1 MIGPARLAWRHA
13 RHHRGRTAI
22 VLLCVAAAVALPL
35 GVRVLVAEFRD
46 ELTQR
51 AERTPMVVGAKGN
64 RFDLTLA
71 LLYFR
76 SADVDT
82 ISMADAARLRDAR
95 PGVVI
100 PMNLRFTARTR
111 PIVAT
116 TPEYAELRNLRPRVG
131 TLPLALGEA
140 TLGHAAARD
149 MGLSV
154 GDHLFS
160 DQRELFDIA
169 KPQAL
174 KMRVVGVL
182 QPTEGPDDDAVFV
195 DLKTAW
201 ILEGLSHAHIDP
213 AQAPERLVL
222 DKTSAGPVLS
232 EELIDF
238 NEVTPQNINAFHLHA
253 GEDRL
258 PITGVI
264 VVPESDRSGTILASQ
279 LNAGPRMQAVA
290 PPDVVADLL
299 AYVLRL
305 RSILDGVSLLVAV
318 LSASLFALVFALAV
332 RVRAREFETYRRI
345 GVARPTVA
353 AIVIWE
359 IAMILAAGVSLGVL
373 AALALRGVGPELVKL
388 L

>member
-1 MIGPARLAWRHA
+1 MIGAARLAWRHA
-13 RHHRGRTAI
+13 RHHRGRSAI
-22 VLLCVAAAVALPL
+22 VLLCIAAVVALPL
-35 GVRVLVAEFRD
+35 GVRVLFAEFRAD
-46 ELTQR
+46 LNLR
-51 AERTPMVVGAKGN
+51 AEHTPMVVGAKGN

-76 SADVDT
+76 SADIDS
-82 ISMADAARLRDAR
+82 ISMADVAALREAR

-100 PMNLRFTARTR
+100 PMNLRFTARGR

-116 TPEYAELRNLRPRVG
+116 TPEYAELRLLRPRAG
-131 TLPLALGEA
+131 TMPLALGEA
-140 TLGHAAARD
+140 TLGHAAARA
-149 MGLSV
+149 MGLAV

-174 KMRVVGVL
+174 KMRVVGIL
-182 QPTEGPDDDAVFV
+182 QPTSGPDDHAVFV

-213 AQAPERLVL
+213 AQAPEGMVIGTP
-222 DKTSAGPVLS
+222 DAGPILS

-238 NEVTPQNINAFHLHA
+238 NEVTPRNIGAFHLHA
-253 GEDRL
+253 GEDKL
-258 PITGVI
+258 PVTGVI
-264 VVPESDRSGTILASQ
+264 VVPESLRSGTILSSR
-279 LNAGPRMQAVA
+279 LNAGPRLQAVA
-290 PPDVVADLL
+290 PADVVADLL
-299 AYVLRL
+299 ASVLRL
-305 RSILDGVSLLVAV
+305 RSILDGVSILVAV

-345 GVARPTVA
+345 GVARSTVV
-353 AIVIWE
+353 AIVGWE
-359 IAMILAAGVSLGVL
+359 IVILLVAGAMLGLL
-373 AALALRGVGPELVKL
+373 AALALRGIGSEFVKL